1 MNGKKYPSPATQRQN
16 ALKWKNSVLLPEKII
31 KKNKGTKSTEQQRKD
46 ALEYAER
53 HFSLP
58 TQASPSPSH
67 YPPIP
72 HHLTIPYCKV
82 QDENEHGTTTFE
94 VQDENEHG
102 TTTFECIEDFCSC
115 CYDDCTC
122 REAAAVNSLTE
133 NSIIHS
139 PKPTVAMATPVNDYE
154 VYQFTHT
161 MKVKLLPNGKV
172 PNFTVTVAV
181 GGCSTAED
189 NNK

>member
-31 KKNKGTKSTEQQRKD
+31 KKNKGTKSIDQQRKD

-58 TQASPSPSH
+58 TQSSPPSPSY

-82 QDENEHGTTTFE
+82 QDENEHGTT
-94 VQDENEHG
+94 
-102 TTTFECIEDFCSC
+102 FECFEEDFCSC

-122 REAAAVNSLTE
+122 R
-133 NSIIHS
+133 
-139 PKPTVAMATPVNDYE
+139 
-154 VYQFTHT
+154 
-161 MKVKLLPNGKV
+161 
-172 PNFTVTVAV
+172 
-181 GGCSTAED
+181 
-189 NNK
+189 